1 MDSRDIRRA
10 LDEAL
15 EQLHE
20 QGEVRTAQAVLGAG
34 ILVARQI
41 AASTEMLAD
50 TLAVIA
56 DTLIACFGGAAPVP
70 QALPV
75 GATPDPDFAS
85 KVQARIDAAAAAR
98 GKR

>member
-41 AASTEMLAD
+41 AESTEMLGD
-50 TLAVIA
+50 TIAIIA
-56 DTLIACFGGAAPVP
+56 DTLIAWFGRSV
-70 QALPV
+70 PV
-75 GATPDPDFAS
+75 GTIIHTPDPDFAR
-85 KVQARIDAAAAAR
+85 KVHDKLDAAAAVR